1 VPGTDNQTAA
11 AEKGVTLKSLDTIM
25 AALSWVMLAIVL
37 WALAPLL
44 IRLLDMA
51 DHINRLFSK

>member
-1 VPGTDNQTAA
+1 
-11 AEKGVTLKSLDTIM
+11 M
-25 AALSWVMLAIVL
+25 AALSWLVLAIVL